1 MRPGV
6 RTREKL
12 RPYRKRSSYLSLEQ
26 QGIICTE
33 DSARRMRLRRGT
45 IQALA
50 LRDGDVTQASHTQ
63 GAPGP
68 LAGRSFQSRTQYQTM
83 LLYIIGIL

>member
-1 MRPGV
+1 MRLGV
-6 RTREKL
+6 GTRQKL
-12 RPYRKRSSYLSLEQ
+12 RPDRKRSGYLSQEQ

-33 DSARRMRLRRGT
+33 ESAGRMRLRRGT

-50 LRDGDVTQASHTQ
+50 FGDGDVTLASHTQ

-68 LAGRSFQSRTQYQTM
+68 LVGRSFQLSTQYQTM
-83 LLYIIGIL
+83 LLYIVGIL